1 MKRSEVLALW
11 FLLENGHGKLYD
23 LSDYILQFEEVE
35 EQFASVMEIMGKP
48 NE

>member
-23 LSDYILQFEEVE
+23 LSDYILQFEE
-35 EQFASVMEIMGKP
+35 QFASVMEIMGKP